1 MYPKSIF
8 TFTLIFVFT
17 LLSHFS
23 FSQTK
28 KINGQVMLHN
38 SKSEKGKIQFVE
50 DVKIK
55 PITSNHEV
63 YSDRKGQF
71 KFKLKGKFEGEPVL
85 IQVEKDGYEVVDY
98 RDVHYFLIDKK
109 PRLKIFLAEQ
119 GYVRNASKSLAIL
132 GSQSISKEKDELL
145 ELIAFGGAATTDAVK
160 KLEIKLGRNIT
171 NAHEAELLIPK
182 LAGEIEGLVRLHSH
196 ELAVVNP
203 DYSSDKYQMALSA
216 YRSGSHERALE
227 KLQKEN
233 VDKQV
238 EKWYAEVDKLEKQ
251 PSRIDALISKND
263 QRIEQIKNNYIFQAV
278 ILQQTFRLKEA
289 SVVIEKLNK
298 LNHLAPTQKCF
309 DLIKRL
315 DFFDVNEII
324 QDNQPIV
331 SDVQPTSHN
340 TKKYRSQNQIANQ
353 KIETTKN
360 QEKALQQ
367 NNNPSKFPSPYVLN
381 DTATKTEI
389 GSSAKSK
396 LNKNKVVE
404 RTTLSSDENKNI
416 DYRINSN
423 ISNNQETTI
432 TITTTITTS
441 ANGENHVK
449 TVTKNSSSPN
459 ENELTTP
466 TNYNTQEEKT
476 NTATD
481 ALSQKGDPVLNI
493 ENATFLDFENVLLSS
508 KTLNAHFK
516 YFIENGKKVRKEVE

>member
-8 TFTLIFVFT
+8 TFTLIFVFI
-17 LLSHFS
+17 LLSQFS
-23 FSQTK
+23 FSQIK

-55 PITSNHEV
+55 PITSNYEV

-109 PRLKIFLAEQ
+109 PRLRIFLAEQ
-119 GYVRNASKSLAIL
+119 GYVRNVSKSLAIL
-132 GSQSISKEKDELL
+132 GSQSISNEKDELL

-160 KLEIKLGRNIT
+160 KIEIKLGRNIT

-182 LAGEIEGLVRLHSH
+182 LAEDIEGLVRLHSH

-216 YRSGSHERALE
+216 YRSGSHERALG

-233 VDKQV
+233 VDKEV

-263 QRIEQIKNNYIFQAV
+263 QRIDQIKNNYIFQAV

-298 LNHLAPTQKCF
+298 LNHLSPTQKCF

-331 SDVQPTSHN
+331 SDIQPISHN
-340 TKKYRSQNQIANQ
+340 AKKNRGQNQIENQ
-353 KIETTKN
+353 KLKTLQN

-367 NNNPSKFPSPYVLN
+367 NNIPLKFPSPYVLN
-381 DTATKTEI
+381 DTATKTKI
-389 GSSAKSK
+389 GSKSK
-396 LNKNKVVE
+396 LANNKVVE
-404 RTTLSSDENKNI
+404 KTTLSSDENKNI
-416 DYRINSN
+416 DYQINSN
-423 ISNNQETTI
+423 TSKNQETTI

-449 TVTKNSSSPN
+449 TVTKKSNSP
-459 ENELTTP
+459 NELTTP
-466 TNYNTQEEKT
+466 TNYNYNTQEEKT
-476 NTATD
+476 NTTTD
-481 ALSQKGDPVLNI
+481 VLSQKGDPVLNI